1 MGESRQVKFGLRAK
15 ILLIASGVVLVA
27 MLTNAITSS
36 FFFTREQ
43 TESRIMWAH
52 AIARVLTVQLER
64 VLFLGIPIGDLQ
76 GFERQCAEA
85 VSSNPG
91 LSYAYV
97 VSTQGEILFHNS
109 GQRDLEVPPAVLAA
123 IMAGARTVD
132 EAGDRSHAVIEQV
145 KDPRGVKVADIVVGF
160 PRELIDEANERML
173 GVTVG
178 IDLLVFAASLLLLF
192 LGLSRFVI
200 APLSRIVRAL
210 EEIRPGELD
219 ERRSLP
225 MVGTGELAIVVRAF
239 NRLFDRLSEHERELI
254 SARDAAESA
263 NRAKSEFL
271 AVMSHEIRTPLN
283 GVLGMTDLLLD
294 SPLTAEQ
301 LTHVQTAKCSA
312 ESLLLILNDV
322 LDIARLEAGTF
333 DLEERDFSLE
343 PLVSG
348 VVTLMEMAAADKH
361 LQLGLNIDPA
371 CVGHYHGDAGQLR
384 QVLVKLIG
392 NAVKFTHTGR
402 IDVSVRPATAPT
414 SSGSSAPSTPT
425 LRFEVTDTGV
435 GIAEDV
441 QAKLF
446 EAFVQADNS
455 MSRRYGGTGLG
466 LVISKRIV
474 EQMKGRIGFDSTL
487 GKGSRFW
494 FELPL
499 ARAKAVT
506 PDTAASTAPE
516 AVSAP
521 ATDTPPSPASAAPAV
536 QQAAPQAAP
545 QASSDANGSTFS
557 LRVLLA
563 EDNPVNQMVMAGLLK
578 RFGCSVEVAENGLIA
593 VDRVINE
600 DYDLI
605 LMDIQ
610 MPEMDGLAA
619 TQQIRALD
627 GVRARIPIVGVTA
640 NSSEEDREGCIAVGM
655 NDFLPKPVRPQALEA
670 ILMRWQDAARD
681 R

>member
-1 MGESRQVKFGLRAK
+1 MGESRQVKLGLRAK

-97 VSTQGEILFHNS
+97 VSVKGDMLFHHS
-109 GQRDLEVPPAVLAA
+109 GERDRKVPPAVLAA
-123 IMAGARTVD
+123 IAAGAQTVE
-132 EAGDRSHAVIEQV
+132 EAGDQSHAVIEQV

-160 PRELIDEANERML
+160 PRELIDKANQRML
-173 GVTVG
+173 SVTVG
-178 IDLLVFAASLLLLF
+178 IDLLVFAGSLVLLF
-192 LGLSRFVI
+192 FGLSRFVI
-200 APLSRIVRAL
+200 APLSRIVHAL
-210 EEIRPGELD
+210 EEIRPGELN
-219 ERRSLP
+219 EHRRLP

-239 NRLFDRLSEHERELI
+239 NRLFDRLGEHERELI
-254 SARDAAESA
+254 SARDTAESA

-294 SPLTAEQ
+294 SPLSEEQ
-301 LTHVQTAKCSA
+301 RTHVQTAKCSA
-312 ESLLLILNDV
+312 EGLLAILNDV

-333 DLEERDFSLE
+333 DLEENEFDLV
-343 PLVSG
+343 PLVER
-348 VVTLMEMAAADKH
+348 VTTLMEMSAADKR
-361 LQLGLNIDPA
+361 LPLALTIDPA
-371 CVGHYHGDAGQLR
+371 CIGHYRGDAGRLR
-384 QVLVKLIG
+384 QVLLNLIG
-392 NAVKFTHTGR
+392 NAIKFTREGR
-402 IDVSVRPATAPT
+402 IDIRVRLVSATT
-414 SSGSSAPSTPT
+414 DSAST
-425 LRFEVTDTGV
+425 LHFEVADTGV

-446 EAFVQADNS
+446 QAFVQADAS
-455 MSRRYGGTGLG
+455 LSRRYGGTGLG
-466 LVISKRIV
+466 LAISKRIV
-474 EQMKGRIGFDSTL
+474 EKMKGRVGFDSQL

-499 ARAKAVT
+499 ERVQANTPRVAAVPA
-506 PDTAASTAPE
+506 PD
-516 AVSAP
+516 VAP
-521 ATDTPPSPASAAPAV
+521 APSAATLPAPSGDRDDPV
-536 QQAAPQAAP
+536 A
-545 QASSDANGSTFS
+545 

-578 RFGCSVEVAENGLIA
+578 RFGCSVDIAENGRIA
-593 VDRVINE
+593 VDRCLAN

-619 TQQIRALD
+619 TRRIRTLD
-627 GVRARIPIVGVTA
+627 GARGRIPIVGVTA
-640 NSSEEDREGCIAVGM
+640 NSSDGDREDCLAAGM
-655 NDFLPKPVRPQALEA
+655 NAFIPKPVRPQDLETLLGRLA
-670 ILMRWQDAARD
+670 
-681 R
+681 